1 MTANLCQRYVIPWLS
16 LSLTHSRRGS
26 LNIDRQIIEWFF
38 DLNFDIRRK
47 SGRDTRLSCRPPN
60 RNICGRGACCC
71 CLASMKYKKE
81 NQNQNMFQINVVVAC
96 CVSPYQYRFAVH
108 EKLFDPTMNM
118 LERDVC
124 IWQRRTTADDPKTQQ
139 QQKNRK

>member
-1 MTANLCQRYVIPWLS
+1 
-16 LSLTHSRRGS
+16 
-26 LNIDRQIIEWFF
+26 
-38 DLNFDIRRK
+38 
-47 SGRDTRLSCRPPN
+47 
-60 RNICGRGACCC
+60 
-71 CLASMKYKKE
+71 MKYKKE

-139 QQKNRK
+139 QQQQKQEIKPQCVFLVAAQKKVINLFCTYNKQSFDMY